1 MVVIWLPMVLR
12 LLLLVVPFRRAISQL
27 APHSGWAFKQMRELP
42 VKGFGILAMNEI
54 LAFSIPPLLV
64 YLVRMTSD
72 PLGWQKWS
80 EVSDTGLAMLT
91 LFLFVWIFFDLL
103 RISRVRRMMKAVEK
117 RDIAKL
123 RKVADAGLGIRRWL
137 TKFSGKEKKTDE
149 ENQKR
154 LAEVQGMQQSIAGYQ
169 KQAQEDLQK
178 KEADLMKPIYDEA
191 RAAIQAVAKAQGFD
205 YVLDAMNGQGVLFAN
220 GKDLLA
226 DVKKQLGF

>member
-1 MVVIWLPMVLR
+1 MK
-12 LLLLVVPFRRAISQL
+12 
-27 APHSGWAFKQMRELP
+27 HFK
-42 VKGFGILAMNEI
+42 
-54 LAFSIPPLLV
+54 
-64 YLVRMTSD
+64 
-72 PLGWQKWS
+72 
-80 EVSDTGLAMLT
+80 T
-91 LFLFVWIFFDLL
+91 LLFVAVLFIGSTSFMNAQSKVAHINTQEL
-103 RISRVRRMMKAVEK
+103 VEAMPKMKAAQAQLEK
-117 RDIAKL
+117 LAKTYQASIQEMAQEYET
-123 RKVADAGLGIRRWL
+123 KTKQYDAEAS
-137 TKFSGKEKKTDE
+137 TKTDE
-149 ENQKR
+149 ENGKR